1 MVLSRREH
9 KGIDLVSENHVQ
21 ELSQVRFLVRSE
33 SDSATNYEV
42 SWIGK
47 KWICTC
53 PDYRRKQKRCKHIHA
68 VSYYLAVK
76 AFIPA
81 LKSDPEAQRLCPKCH
96 SSEIAFHCWRYNKNG
111 SAKRYRCKNC
121 RKTFSDRNGFEGMK
135 NQAKIIATALDLYF
149 RGLSLRKISEHFE
162 TLYQVKVSYTSVY
175 YWLSKYVEI
184 VENLAPCSPLKTG
197 ERWAADETLV
207 RLKGRH
213 IYLWGLLD
221 RETKVL
227 IAEHISARRS
237 SDDASILFKKGLEET
252 KHSRNQ
258 VSELIT
264 DGLPSYAESVNREL
278 RNRTRP
284 LIHVQG
290 PLLTGKINNNQM
302 ERMMGTIKERTKL
315 TMHFHNE
322 PGAKLFSKGFR
333 THYNYVRGHMA
344 LDGKT
349 PAQAAGLSEKKLS
362 WLDLIS
368 KAQEKRRHQHRN

>member
-1 MVLSRREH
+1 MVLSLREH

-33 SDSATNYEV
+33 SDPATNYEV
-42 SWIGK
+42 CWVGK
-47 KWICTC
+47 KWTCTC
-53 PDYRRKQKRCKHIHA
+53 PDYIRKQKRCKHIHA

-81 LKSDPEAQRLCPKCH
+81 LKSDPEAKRLCPKCH
-96 SSEIAFHCWRYNKNG
+96 SSENTFHCLRYNKNG
-111 SAKRYRCKNC
+111 SVKRYRCKHC

-184 VENLAPCSPLKTG
+184 VEALTPCAPMTTG
-197 ERWAADETLV
+197 ERWAADETMV
-207 RLKGRH
+207 RLRGRH
-213 IYLWGLLD
+213 LVLWGLLD

-227 IAEHISARRS
+227 VAEHISARRS
-237 SDDASILFKKGLEET
+237 TDDASILLKKGRKNT
-252 KHSRNQ
+252 KHSQNQ
-258 VSELIT
+258 VSELTT
-264 DGLPSYAESVNREL
+264 DGLASYSEAVNRDSK
-278 RNRTRP
+278 NRTKP

-290 PLLTGKINNNQM
+290 PGLTGKVSNNEM

-315 TMHFHNE
+315 TKHFNNE
-322 PGAKLFSKGFR
+322 TGAKLFSKGFR
-333 THYNYVRGHMA
+333 AYYNNCRGHMA
-344 LDGKT
+344 LGGKT

-368 KAQEKRRHQHRN
+368 KAQEKRRH